1 MCSKAISY
9 NPITTSLNP
18 KIKINFGFLLKIELR
33 LVNLRL
39 MSEDS
44 NSIKTLNKPKQR
56 LIFIDIARSIA
67 ILLMLEGHFVDDS
80 LMLEY
85 RDPNNLLYSTWLFI
99 RGFTSPTFLTVTGIV
114 FVYLLLG
121 NSHIDYF
128 KNNRVKKGYKR
139 FIELLFWGYLLQY
152 YAFHVLQCIGVGIF
166 TILIIYGIY
175 RLVKVIPLWIYFFIL
190 GTLIFSSYLFFGSL
204 PKDFYWPQN
213 YPMFIQNMFHGK
225 YSIFPILPT
234 MGYTLYG
241 AMFGT
246 LLFTYKENVKK
257 WSFIII
263 TLTSGLVLFF
273 FSKDIL
279 VYFDQK
285 VLMNTNYH
293 IYTLDWLYECL
304 GMVLIV
310 LSILIIIEKLFK
322 EIKPNLFIK
331 IGQNTLTIYILH
343 MVVLYGSISG
353 YGLNRLFH
361 HNLTPYQLFPAL
373 FGFMTLFVIIIYFI
387 DKIKDKLS
395 FILSPIRKVTN
406 KPFGIAEKAVK

>member
-1 MCSKAISY
+1 MNERQK
-9 NPITTSLNP
+9 
-18 KIKINFGFLLKIELR
+18 
-33 LVNLRL
+33 
-39 MSEDS
+39 DS
-44 NSIKTLNKPKQR
+44 ITLNKPKQR

-166 TILIIYGIY
+166 TILIIYG
-175 RLVKVIPLWIYFFIL
+175 LFKVIKVITLWIYFFVF
-190 GTLIFSSYLFFGSL
+190 GTLIFSTYMYFGNL
-204 PKDFYWPQN
+204 PKDYYWPQN

-225 YSIFPILPT
+225 HSIFPIFPT

-246 LLFTYKENVKK
+246 LLYTYKDKVKN
-257 WSFIII
+257 WGFIFI
-263 TLTSGLVLFF
+263 TLTTGILLFF

-279 VYFDQK
+279 VYLDKK

-293 IYTLDWLYECL
+293 IYVLDWLYECL

-310 LSILIIIEKLFK
+310 LSILIIIEKLLK
-322 EIKPNLFIK
+322 DIKPNLFIK

-353 YGLNRLFH
+353 HGLNKLFH

-373 FGFMTLFVIIIYFI
+373 IGFMTLFVIIIYFI
-387 DKIKDKLS
+387 DAIKLNLS
-395 FILSPIRKVTN
+395 FILVPIKKITN
-406 KPFGIAEKAVK
+406 LPFGIVEKTIKK